1 MTNKPYTLL
10 QGDCREVMR
19 GMADNS
25 VDAIVTDPPYGL
37 SKEPNI
43 AEVMQHWINGDV
55 YEHKGGGFMGKS
67 WDSFVPSPAYW
78 KEVFRVLKPGG
89 HALVFAGTRTQDLM
103 TISLRFAGF
112 EIRDSIRYLHNGEM
126 HEDHYSSAWVFGSGF
141 PKSANVSKLID
152 ARLGK
157 ERTVTGE
164 NKWSHKRKIDGVD
177 TGNCYGRRTD
187 TPASEPASVYDGW
200 GSALKPAYEPIIL
213 ARKPLEGTIADNVLM
228 HGTGGLNIDGC
239 RVEHSGESLQGGGT
253 TRGKFA
259 ENHNPGWARPWMD
272 DESAREAMRM
282 RSVEAQ
288 AKAEAQGRFPA
299 NLIHDGSD
307 EVVSLF
313 PSSKSTGG
321 HTGGK
326 TSQTCYGKW
335 DTGKLPANSGG
346 LGDAGS
352 NSRFF
357 YCAKASKRDRD
368 EGLEGLARQTMG
380 DGIGSQPNQQIAN
393 NKNPHPTVKPTTLMR
408 YLVRLITPPN
418 GTVLDPFMGSGST
431 GKAAMLEGFNFIGI
445 EREPEYLEIARQRIE
460 HALSSQ
466 SEAQQVPLEEQ
477 LELGV
482 CA

>member
-10 QGDCREVMR
+10 HGDCLEVMR
-19 GMADNS
+19 DMADNS

-43 AEVMQHWINGDV
+43 AEVMQYWINGDV
-55 YEHKGGGFMGKS
+55 YEHKGAGFMGKS

-78 KEVFRVLKPGG
+78 KEVIRVLKPGG

-112 EIRDSIRYLHNGEM
+112 EIRDSIRYLHNGEIY
-126 HEDHYSSAWVFGSGF
+126 EDHYSSAWVFGSGF

-164 NKWSHKRKIDGVD
+164 NKWAHKRKIDGVD

-213 ARKPLEGTIADNVLM
+213 ARKPLEGTIADNVLK

-239 RVEHSGESLQGGGT
+239 RVAIDGSDDIHAKNPHTKGTIGGGD
-253 TRGKFA
+253 RGIYSGGKTGLYDV
-259 ENHNPGWARPWMD
+259 PD
-272 DESAREAMRM
+272 
-282 RSVEAQ
+282 
-288 AKAEAQGRFPA
+288 GRFPA
-299 NLIHDGSD
+299 NLIHDGSN
-307 EVVSLF
+307 EVVVLF
-313 PSSKSTGG
+313 PATKTGVAYSEASG
-321 HTGGK
+321 TNDI
-326 TSQTCYGKW
+326 YGKIKQRTTTEKALNGG
-335 DTGKLPANSGG
+335 DSGS
-346 LGDAGS
+346 AA
-352 NSRFF
+352 RYF

-368 EGLEGLARQTMG
+368 EGLE
-380 DGIGSQPNQQIAN
+380 D
-393 NKNPHPTVKPTTLMR
+393 NKNNHPTVKPLSLCR
-408 YLVRLITPPN
+408 YLVRLITPPS

-445 EREPEYLEIARQRIE
+445 EQDADYLEIARQRIE

-466 SEAQQVPLEEQ
+466 SEAQQVPFEEQ
-477 LELGV
+477 LELEV

>member
-55 YEHKGGGFMGKS
+55 YEHKCAGFMGKS
-67 WDSFVPSPAYW
+67 WDSFVPSPVYW
-78 KEVFRVLKPGG
+78 KEVFRALKPGG

-126 HEDHYSSAWVFGSGF
+126 YEDHYSSAWVFGSGF

-164 NKWSHKRKIDGVD
+164 NKWAFKNGKSNV
-177 TGNCYGRRTD
+177 NCYGEKAYSNESEPVSL
-187 TPASEPASVYDGW
+187 PASLYDGC

-213 ARKPLEGTIADNVLM
+213 ARKPLEGTIADNVLK

-253 TRGKFA
+253 TKGKFSD
-259 ENHNPGWARPWMD
+259 NHNPGWARPWMD

-307 EVVSLF
+307 EVVALF
-313 PSSKSTGG
+313 P
-321 HTGGK
+321 
-326 TSQTCYGKW
+326 
-335 DTGKLPANSGG
+335 DEKLSA
-346 LGDAGS
+346 
-352 NSRFF
+352 SRFF

-368 EGLEGLARQTMG
+368 EGLDLPEVKSTSYG
-380 DGIGSQPNQQIAN
+380 DFSGTDNHAPKGDNTTRRN
-393 NKNPHPTVKPTTLMR
+393 NHPTVKPTSLMC

-418 GTVLDPFMGSGST
+418 GTILDPFMGSGST

-445 EREPEYLEIARQRIE
+445 EQDADYLEIARQRIE

-466 SEAQQVPLEEQ
+466 SEAQQVPEEQ
-477 LELGV
+477 PELEV

>member
-10 QGDCREVMR
+10 QGDCLEVMR

-55 YEHKGGGFMGKS
+55 YEHKGAGFMGKS

-78 KEVFRVLKPGG
+78 KEAMRVLKPGG

-213 ARKPLEGTIADNVLM
+213 ARKPLEGTIAENVLKY
-228 HGTGGLNIDGC
+228 GAGGINIDGC
-239 RVEHSGESLQGGGT
+239 RVGET
-253 TRGKFA
+253 
-259 ENHNPGWARPWMD
+259 
-272 DESAREAMRM
+272 
-282 RSVEAQ
+282 
-288 AKAEAQGRFPA
+288 GRFPA

-313 PSSKSTGG
+313 PHGKSGGSNGVRQSSSNIAMS
-321 HTGGK
+321 GK
-326 TSQTCYGKW
+326 NYARVTEDGM
-335 DTGKLPANSGG
+335 PPNSGS
-346 LGDAGS
+346 A
-352 NSRFF
+352 SRFF
-357 YCAKASKRDRD
+357 YCAKASKKDRD
-368 EGLEGLARQTMG
+368 EGLDLPYTANTTFDSRPSGDFTMRLKKVE
-380 DGIGSQPNQQIAN
+380 SPALKRN
-393 NKNPHPTVKPTTLMR
+393 NHPTVKPTSLMC

-418 GTVLDPFMGSGST
+418 GTVLDPFAGSGST

-445 EREPEYLEIARQRIE
+445 EREPEYIEIARQRIE
-460 HALSSQ
+460 A
-466 SEAQQVPLEEQ
+466 AIP
-477 LELGV
+477 
-482 CA
+482 